1 MMEEMIKKQLEKWHD
16 VVFNKNMAGLEE
28 MLSDDIV
35 FYSPALWKP
44 KTTKI
49 EAIAILSTVIEV
61 FDGFTY
67 HRELTP
73 DRRWALEFSAKVGD
87 KGIKGIDLIE
97 FNEDWKIN
105 KFEVFIR
112 PLTGLIALAET
123 MGQRLKEKG
132 YI

>member
-1 MMEEMIKKQLEKWHD
+1 MEEMIKKQLEKWHD
-16 VVFNKNMAGLEE
+16 VVFNRNMIGLEE
-28 MLSDDIV
+28 MLADDIV

-61 FDGFTY
+61 FENFTY

-73 DRRWALEFSAKVGD
+73 DRRWALEFSANVGG
-87 KGIKGIDLIE
+87 KGVKGIDLIE

-112 PLTGLIALAET
+112 PLTGLMALAET

>member
-1 MMEEMIKKQLEKWHD
+1 MESMIREQLENWHK
-16 VVFNKNMAGLEE
+16 VVFERDMELLEA
-28 MLSDDIV
+28 MLSDRV
-35 FYSPALWKP
+35 EFYSPALWKP

-49 EAIAILSTVIEV
+49 ETIAILSTVIEV
-61 FDGFTY
+61 FENFTY

-73 DRRWALEFSAKVGD
+73 GRCWALEFSANVGD
-87 KGIKGIDLIE
+87 KGVKGIDLIE
-97 FNEDWKIN
+97 FDEDWKIH

-112 PLTGLIALAET
+112 PLTGLMALAES